1 MAAPTDPTD
10 IVEVQGEAPT
20 PLDSFW
26 LDSAR
31 NMAKESVGALE
42 EAAKQSITVTTLA
55 QSIYFAA
62 ISFGEVKYALSTLT
76 YTGQW
81 LVAGALVV
89 PLLCWLASLACAVL
103 VFKPE
108 MYRTNLDSPELT
120 RKAYE
125 EIVAYKH
132 RQLIRAHRLL
142 VVGFVPL
149 IMNIVLYLKFVPAKP
164 G

>member
-1 MAAPTDPTD
+1 MAAPTEPTD
-10 IVEVQGEAPT
+10 IVEVQGEALT

-62 ISFGEVKYALSTLT
+62 ISFGDVKNALGTLT

-89 PLLCWLASLACAVL
+89 PLICWLASLAYAVL

-108 MYRTNLDSPELT
+108 MYGTNLDSPELT
-120 RKAYE
+120 KQVYE

-132 RQLIRAHRLL
+132 QQLIRAHRLL
-142 VVGFVPL
+142 VVGFGPL
-149 IMNIVLYLKFVPAKP
+149 IINVVLYLIFIPAKSS
-164 G
+164 